1 MCDCRSGY
9 YLYFSQDTDYRNI
22 VECLKIG
29 NTNSS
34 VYLLYG
40 KNVYVDY
47 SSCLQTFGMYILE
60 DGDTRL
66 CVTK

>member
-9 YLYFSQDTDYRNI
+9 YLYFSRDTDYRNI

-40 KNVYVDY
+40 KGVYVD
-47 SSCLQTFGMYILE
+47 
-60 DGDTRL
+60 
-66 CVTK
+66 